1 MRECAQP
8 LGGGRSSPPIKR
20 VTHEAHK
27 AIYIDSPRCEDAL
40 SVRTPPNGEARLDAQ
55 YKAWRPHAQAR
66 ERSERGANG
75 RRANSARLKE
85 AANIYRNF
93 RLLLLYVAK
102 RDKKLMCYCLIVA
115 FCDG

>member
-8 LGGGRSSPPIKR
+8 LGGGRSSPPLKR

-27 AIYIDSPRCEDAL
+27 VVYIVSSRCEDAL
-40 SVRTPPNGEARLDAQ
+40 SVRTPPNGEAGPSAQ
-55 YKAWRPHAQAR
+55 HKAWRTHAQAR

-85 AANIYRNF
+85 AANSYRNF
-93 RLLLLYVAK
+93 RLLLLCVAK
-102 RDKKLMCYCLIVA
+102 RDKLPTCCRLIVA
-115 FCDG
+115 YCDG